1 MTLKAQANRLT
12 LRIFRMKNE
21 FNALKEKI
29 NKNEILINES
39 TEKLENL
46 IDLSHEIESQIEILE
61 EVFDHDVIRYFV
73 DSQDEIIKFHKQ
85 LILTNSI

>member
-21 FNALKEKI
+21 FNALKAKLK
-29 NKNEILINES
+29 KNEISTAEA

-46 IDLSHEIESQIEILE
+46 IDLSHEIESRIEILE